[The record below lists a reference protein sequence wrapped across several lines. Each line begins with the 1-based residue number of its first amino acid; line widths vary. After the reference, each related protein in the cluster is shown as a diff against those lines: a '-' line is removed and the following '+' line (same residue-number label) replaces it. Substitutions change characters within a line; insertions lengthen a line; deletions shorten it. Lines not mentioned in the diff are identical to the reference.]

1 MANEARLAGGFLS
14 LPRRGSRRRP
24 DGDWLFV
31 GARPRLSDIEARADA
46 PRADLAQL
54 RARVTADN
62 TRADRHLITG
72 VPGSGRTTLL
82 LRLGRDLASE
92 GRQVHLY
99 VPGPGHTPLERF
111 LGEIKRRAPHF
122 LLIDDMDLCPEADT
136 ILHAVEAAGVPLIV
150 VGTAGVE
157 EGLDDTG
164 DGFAALTPAT
174 AVTLGLRHRLTLQA
188 DDLSA
193 LATAVG
199 GSLPSDLRSEAP
211 LAGLTVLEAMRGIQS
226 SLHPDRDWLRLA
238 AQFPEDRQGL
248 IGLALAGLAELGLP
262 REVLTRAAVG
272 RIENWLRQGL
282 TAQDGGLLLPP
293 HSVICRQF
301 LRELQAE
308 APELQAAL
316 AHLLDSAA
324 AEEPAFIPR
333 LLSRLVQVP
342 DTRELAL
349 EALER
354 RGADRGDADTVEGQA
369 WRIAWQVS
377 GLRVSE
383 QAAAP
388 LDPAGNARLAA
399 GAFRSRAYDQLL
411 GLSAR
416 LAEDRL
422 YRDCAAYNAALAH
435 ALAGSLDDAYG
446 SLAQVSPELPQG
458 HFLQGLLQEGRED
471 FESAIGSYRHC
482 IEAETLVGPAV
493 RRLAQAHLK
502 ICAPRAAL
510 QLFEA
515 ALREQPRCAALYGGV
530 AVAHLQLGEIEAAQA
545 QSDRAIRAG
554 VPCSEARRAVASAF
568 SDVRAFARAASELE
582 ACVLA
587 DPDDLEAWRDL
598 AEACHWAGDFGREE
612 DALRRLLNANPADV
626 AARTQ
631 MARCQ
636 KDRNNVAAAW
646 EILRTLGEA
655 RIATVEAALTTAEVA
670 GLMGQA
676 QEQRQAAEA
685 ALAMGDESGWALF
698 WMAQA
703 QASIGEDAALTY
715 MRAASVLRQRITDR
729 VPAATRARLWE
740 AIVIAALYLED
751 ELALQTAVQSAYREG
766 QLCEATGAKIDS
778 VSAGRAVA
786 ASDFTRGLEEA
797 QATRHFLSRQTRPSG
812 PTLTAQPLPSGMQ
825 PPYPTAPG
833 AVMGAAPPAIPAADR
848 LQAPADAQ
856 PAPPSGWAVPPPA
869 PAPGVP
875 AGAMPGPGGYAAPSE
890 YDQGADDWV
899 PAPTRR
905 PPDAVTPIPE
915 APTGPGG
922 PTIAA
927 GASPPARPGAGSVPY
942 GVPPAAGGSRRVAG
956 IVLSSTEPLVMR
968 GGDTRKFTLVL
979 HYDDGVEEDVT
990 DRAEWSWTGSPNAG
1004 QVEPGGLFK
1013 AGPGYGSG
1021 TINATCDGRVVSSGV
1036 IRVRNPHS
1044 LAISPDLPA
1053 SLLAGQTM
1061 QFTATLRYDDGTH
1074 EDVTRHATWTWTGDE
1089 STGTVSRTG
1098 LLTAGG
1104 GFGDGLVSASCDGLT
1119 ATSAI
1124 ISVRNTSGLT
1134 VKPAQPAV
1142 LSGGET
1148 LQFRAIISYADGST
1162 EDISEQATWTW
1173 SADPDVG
1180 SVSDTGLFTAGSGFG
1195 VGLVTA
1201 SYEGESGHS
1210 GAITV
1215 RNPALLTL
1223 TPREAVV
1230 LTGGQDLQFMATM
1243 QFNDGTSEDVTG
1255 LANWTWSGDA
1265 DTGTVDSNG
1274 RFTAGAGRGQGLVT
1288 ATYLGRTAKSA
1299 VLSIRNVSGLR
1310 LSTPSATVLEA
1321 PQTVQFIASLE
1332 YNDGSSADVTSQVVW
1347 SWSGPP
1353 EAGSVSERGLF
1364 AAGPGAGTGTV
1375 RAVYRD
1381 WEAESEPLT
1390 VRQLVGL
1397 EVAGDPVTVL
1407 AAGESVTLRAS
1418 LRYTDGSLEDVTEEA
1433 EWCWTGSPEA
1443 GTVVGPGRFV
1453 AGSGFGTGVLRAT
1466 CREWVADST
1475 SLTVR
1480 NLAGLALSPDEPRVV
1495 STGATIRYTAILHH
1509 NDGTTEDVSTGVA
1522 WSWEGDPQAGS
1533 LDATGLFTAGE
1544 GYGVGCVV
1552 AAFDGWSARSATI
1565 TVRNIIAL
1573 RVSEARRT
1581 VLASGE
1587 SEQFAAVL
1595 VYDDGHTE
1603 EVTRRVRWAWD
1614 GPPEAGAVDQAGCF
1628 TAAAGFGTGT
1638 VVATLDEW
1646 TARCEQLTVRNVR
1659 NLELTPAEDRVLAEG
1674 ETVQFAASLH
1684 YNDATSRDVTA
1695 EGKWT
1700 WSGQKEAGAVTADG
1714 VFVAGGGCGAGVV
1727 TFTLGEQTINSG
1739 TLTVRNVTELVVT
1752 PTEPAILAAGDEIQF
1767 SVTRQYNDGTKEDVT
1782 PEAVWSWTGDPSAGE
1797 VSATGLF
1804 RAGEGFGM
1812 GVVTAAIGHLTGASA
1827 ALTIRNLSGLEL
1839 SPGPEQP
1846 LAAGQTWQFA
1856 AALKYNDGTAEDVTD
1871 HAAWSWDGGPEAG
1884 TVDEAGLFVAGDG
1897 FGTGRVTA
1905 QLDQL
1910 TAVSEPLTVRNVE
1923 GLVLDPVVTA
1933 ELSAGQSGQFA
1944 ATLQYNDGSEEII
1957 TERAVWEWTGSP
1969 EAGTVTSTGLFT
1981 AGAGHGAG
1989 VVKVTFGQ
1997 WSATSG
2003 ELTIRTPVQL
2013 SVVGGPT
2020 DWLAAG
2026 DAVALRAVLRFNDD
2040 SERDVT
2046 SEAEWTWTGPA
2057 EAGSVTEPGLFTAGE
2072 GFGTGTLM
2080 VAFDQ
2085 WQAESEPLRVRNL
2098 TGLALSPAE
2107 AAVLSAGQTMQFAA
2121 TVSYNDGSSED
2132 VTADCAWEWTGDPA
2146 AGEIGAEGL
2155 FVAGS
2160 GFGEGV
2166 VTARF
2171 GTLAESS
2178 DVLTVR
2184 NACGL
2189 ELSPTGSAVLASGE
2203 FLQFGAVLHFND
2215 GSARDVTEEAEWIWT
2230 GSDEAGGFSAAGVFS
2245 AGSGH
2250 GQGRVEA
2257 RYGQC
2262 SAASDEITVRN
2273 VTGLQILPAVP
2284 AVLSAGE
2291 TLQHTAW
2298 AHYDDGTEVDVTAEA
2313 QWSWEGPAAAGQVTE
2328 PGLIAAGPGHGQG
2341 TLTAVWGEW
2350 TASSEPLVIR
2360 TVVELALSGPPA
2372 TVLNAADEVQFSALL
2387 RYDDGTETPVT
2398 DEAEWSWTG
2407 DPEAGTMVSPGLF
2420 AAGSGHGTGRV
2431 TARLGDRVA
2440 QSEELR
2446 VRNPVDLLLTPD
2458 QPGPLAAGQTV
2469 QFVAVVRFNDGSEE
2483 DVTADAVWTWTGPAE
2498 AGSCS
2503 AGGLFTAAEGPG
2515 TGSVTV
2521 TLGQLATSTQPLTVR
2536 TPVALAV
2543 QGPAACVLAAGDT
2556 AAFEAVLHYNDG
2568 TEETVTDQ
2576 AVWAWD
2582 GEEQAGSVVQGVFTA
2597 TEAFGRGSVTATLDE
2612 WTAASETLIVRNV
2625 SGLELRPTSVWP
2637 LSVGETIQFSVTLAY
2652 NDGTTEDVTERADWS
2667 WSGPSEAGA
2676 IDDKG
2681 RFTASEGYGA
2691 GVVSGALGDLVAAS
2705 DEIVVRNV
2713 RELVLQADRPLVL
2726 TAGDEVQFT
2735 AILHYNDGTCEDV
2748 TASAEWAWEGE
2759 TTTASVANGGL
2770 LTAGPRSGTGTV
2782 MAAVGAAT
2790 AVSERLT
2797 VRNVVEL
2804 ALSPAEPGPLG
2815 RGAQVQ
2821 FTAELRYD
2829 DGSVRDVTSEAEWA
2843 WTGDSAVATLA
2854 TAGLLT
2860 VGDSCGS
2867 GEVQASFQGFE
2878 AATGPITV
2886 RNVTGLRIPPAER
2899 IVLQAADTI
2908 QFAALLT
2915 YDDGTEED
2923 VTASAAWAWTGA
2935 AEAAEVDETG
2945 LLTAKEGHGLGQVT
2959 ATLDQWSATSGEITV
2974 RNITHLVLV
2983 PEAAAV
2989 LAEGESIQ
2997 FAAELHYNDHTAEDV
3012 TSQVTWSWSGPEQ
3025 AASLTSDGLLS
3036 ALDGYGVG
3044 EVTIRHGSWSA
3055 TSGPITVRTACAL
3068 VVSEAPQAP
3077 LAAAQSFQFTALLQY
3092 NDGTTEDV
3100 TEQCEWRW
3108 DGPAEAGSLAAN
3120 GLFTA
3125 AEGHGTGT
3133 ATATLGSW
3141 SATSTPVTVRNPAG
3155 LSLLPSEACVLAGG
3169 DTVQFIA
3176 RLHYNDGT
3184 VEDCDADLDWQWT
3197 GPDDAA
3203 SLSSTGVLTGLSG
3216 HGTGTVVARW
3226 RDFSAA
3232 SETIS
3237 VRNVTALRV
3246 SPAEAAVLEPEEQL
3260 QLVATLH
3267 YNDGTEEDVTRQANW
3282 SWSGELATGW
3292 ISDAGL
3298 FTAGAGS
3305 GTGTIS
3311 ATYGQWTAS
3320 CADVT
3325 VRSVRELVL
3334 TPLEPVTLSAGETC
3348 QFTAILYHTDGTT
3361 EDVTDR
3367 VEWAWSGP
3375 AAAGS
3380 IDAAGCFT
3388 AAEGFGRGVVTAT
3401 YGERSGS
3408 AAEVRVRNLVEL
3420 TLKPTESAVLRGGE
3434 NVQYTAELR
3443 FNDAST
3449 QDVTSEA
3456 EWSWSGPP
3464 SAVRLE
3470 KGLLTAAD
3478 GFGEGRV
3485 KVSYQGCSAVTE
3497 TIAIVNISGL
3507 AVLPSERLRL
3517 QPGQTQAFS
3526 ANVRYPD
3533 GTWHHVS
3540 DHVQWHWVGRPETG
3554 SVSPDGVFTAGDEP
3568 GEGTVTATYAGQT
3581 EHSGRILVRE
3591 PSHLVVLPAEPVVLS
3606 SGQTARF
3613 RAVMRYASG
3622 AEEALDEGVTWQWS
3636 GESAAGHIAP
3646 DGVFTAGEV
3655 CATGHVLAIYEGQE
3669 ARSAQIEVL
3678 NIANLVVLPSEALSL
3693 EPGEK
3698 QRFSA
3703 SLRYVD
3709 GTLGDVT
3716 RQVQWSWD
3724 GPPDSGTISP
3734 DGVFTAGTSGGEGR
3748 VSAVYAGHSDR
3759 SGKVRIRSLKR
3770 LELSPENPV
3779 ALYAGDTLEFTLT
3792 AHYSDGSSA
3801 DVTAET
3807 DWSWSG
3813 TPGAVRQVRRGAF
3826 TAADGSGTGHVT
3838 ARYKSQSVTTGPLEV
3853 RRILALRIVPG
3864 HDLTLGPGEEQ
3875 QFRLLLEYDA
3885 GGRERPKGLGGLF
3898 RRSVGG
3904 GPELSEDVTT
3914 QAEWQWGGD
3923 PRAGSISE
3931 GGLFRA
3937 GDVAEV
3943 ARVFASYQGQR
3954 ASSAFI
3960 TIKAVAVPMSSEPE
3974 MSEERIRQR
3983 LSRIIAD
3990 VRVSQPEKPAAE

>member
-1 MANEARLAGGFLS
+1 MANEAKLAGGFLT

-31 GARPRLSDIEARADA
+31 GGRPRLSDIEARADA
-46 PRADLAQL
+46 PRAALAQL
-54 RARVTADN
+54 HAGLTADS

-82 LRLGRDLASE
+82 LRLGRELAAE

-111 LGEIKRRAPHF
+111 LNEIRRRAPHF
-122 LLIDDMDLCPEADT
+122 LLIDDIDLCPEADT
-136 ILHAVEAAGVPLIV
+136 ILQAVDSSGVPLIV
-150 VGTAGVE
+150 VATACVE
-157 EGLDDTG
+157 EGTDDAA
-164 DGFAALTPAT
+164 DGLATLSPAT
-174 AVTLGLRHRLTLQA
+174 AAALGLRHRLSLSPT
-188 DDLSA
+188 DLSA
-193 LATAVG
+193 LATAMG
-199 GSLPSDLRSEAP
+199 GSLPSDLKSEAP
-211 LAGLTVLEAMRGIQS
+211 LAGVTMLEAMRAIHS
-226 SLHPDRDWLRLA
+226 SLHPDRDWLGLA
-238 AQFPEDRQGL
+238 AQCPEDRQAL

-262 REVLTRAAVG
+262 REVLARAAAG
-272 RIENWLRQGL
+272 RAEVWLRSGL

-324 AEEPAFIPR
+324 AEEAAFVPR

-342 DTRELAL
+342 DTRDLAL
-349 EALER
+349 EALDR
-354 RGADRGDADTVEGQA
+354 RGANRRDASTVEGQA

-377 GLRVSE
+377 GLQVSD
-383 QAAAP
+383 QASESLAAP
-388 LDPAGNARLAA
+388 DIARLTV
-399 GAFRSRAYDQLL
+399 GAFHSRQYDQVRELC
-411 GLSAR
+411 AR

-422 YRDCAAYNAALAH
+422 YRDCAAYNSALAH
-435 ALAGSLDDAYG
+435 ALAGRLDDAYSG
-446 SLAQVSPELPQG
+446 LGQVPAELPQAS
-458 HFLQGLLQEGRED
+458 FLQGLLQEERED

-515 ALREQPRCAALYGGV
+515 SLKEHPRCAALYGGV

-554 VPCSEARRAVASAF
+554 VPPSQARRAVASAF

-598 AEACHWAGDFGREE
+598 AVASHWAGDFAREE
-612 DALRRLLNANPADV
+612 DALRHLLNANPADV

-636 KDRNNVAAAW
+636 KDRDNAPAAW

-655 RIATVEAALTTAEVA
+655 RIGTLEAALTTAEVA

-676 QEQRQAAEA
+676 EEQRRAAEA
-685 ALAMGDESGWALF
+685 ALALGDESGWALF
-698 WMAQA
+698 WLARA
-703 QASIGEDAALTY
+703 QASVGEDAALTY
-715 MRAASVLRQRITDR
+715 MRAASVLRQQITDR

-740 AIVIAALYLED
+740 AILVAALYLED

-786 ASDFTRGLEEA
+786 ASDFTKGLEEA
-797 QATRHFLSRQTRPSG
+797 QATRHFLLRQARPSG
-812 PTLTAQPLPSGMQ
+812 PKLTAQPVPPGVQASPS
-825 PPYPTAPG
+825 AG
-833 AVMGAAPPAIPAADR
+833 AGAFMDAAPPAV
-848 LQAPADAQ
+848 PADDGLRVPGGL
-856 PAPPSGWAVPPPA
+856 PAPPTGRTMPPA
-869 PAPGVP
+869 APAAGVP
-875 AGAMPGPGGYAAPSE
+875 AGAMPGPGGYAVPSE
-890 YDQGADDWV
+890 YDQAAEEWV
-899 PAPTRR
+899 PAPTGR
-905 PPDAVTPIPE
+905 PPDAVTPVSEAPS
-915 APTGPGG
+915 APTGPAVA
-922 PTIAA
+922 P
-927 GASPPARPGAGSVPY
+927 GAVPPPRPGAVSVPY
-942 GVPPAAGGSRRVAG
+942 GAAPAGGGSRRVAG

-1061 QFTATLRYDDGTH
+1061 QFSATLRYDDGTH

-1104 GFGDGLVSASCDGLT
+1104 GFGEGLVSAACDGLT

-1142 LSGGET
+1142 LTGGET
-1148 LQFRAIISYADGST
+1148 LQFHAIISYADGST

-1173 SADPDVG
+1173 SADADVG
-1180 SVSDTGLFTAGSGFG
+1180 TVDETGLFTAGAGFG

-1201 SYEGESGHS
+1201 SFEGESGHS

-1223 TPREAVV
+1223 SPREAVV

-1255 LANWTWSGDA
+1255 LAHWTWSGEA
-1265 DTGTVDSNG
+1265 DTGGIDSNG

-1288 ATYLGRTAKSA
+1288 ATYMGRTAKSA
-1299 VLSIRNVSGLR
+1299 VLSVRNVSGLR
-1310 LSTPSATVLEA
+1310 LSTPPVTLLQP
-1321 PQTVQFIASLE
+1321 PQTVQFTASLE

-1347 SWSGPP
+1347 SWQGPP
-1353 EAGSVSERGLF
+1353 EAGAVSERGLF
-1364 AAGPGAGTGTV
+1364 TAGTAAGTGTV

-1390 VRQLVGL
+1390 VRQLLGL
-1397 EVAGDPVTVL
+1397 EISGDPVSVL
-1407 AAGESVTLRAS
+1407 AAGQSVSLTAS

-1433 EWCWTGSPEA
+1433 QWSWTGSSEA
-1443 GTVVGPGRFV
+1443 GTVVAPGRFV

-1466 CREWVADST
+1466 CREFVADSAP
-1475 SLTVR
+1475 LTVR

-1495 STGATIRYTAILHH
+1495 PTGTTIRFSAILHH
-1509 NDGTTEDVSTGVA
+1509 NDGTTEEVSERVA
-1522 WSWEGDPQAGS
+1522 WAWEGDPAAGS

-1544 GYGVGCVV
+1544 GHGTGCVV
-1552 AAFDGWSARSATI
+1552 ATLDQWSAKSAAI

-1573 RVSEARRT
+1573 RLSEPRRT

-1587 SEQFAAVL
+1587 QERFTCVL

-1603 EVTRRVRWAWD
+1603 EVTPRVRWAWD
-1614 GPPEAGAVDQAGCF
+1614 GPPEAGAVDQTGCF

-1638 VVATLDEW
+1638 VVATLDGW
-1646 TARCEQLTVRNVR
+1646 TDRTAELTVRNVQS
-1659 NLELTPAEDRVLAEG
+1659 LEMTPAEDRSLAQG
-1674 ETVQFAASLH
+1674 ETVQFTACLH
-1684 YNDATSRDVTA
+1684 YNDGTSRDVTA
-1695 EGKWT
+1695 EGEWA
-1700 WSGQKEAGAVTADG
+1700 WSGQREAGTLTAAG
-1714 VFVAGGGCGAGVV
+1714 VFVAGEGCGAGVV
-1727 TFTLGEQTINSG
+1727 TFTLGDKTVSSG

-1752 PTEPAILAAGDEIQF
+1752 PSEPAILAAGDEIQF
-1767 SVTRQYNDGTKEDVT
+1767 AVTRQYNDGTCEDVT
-1782 PEAVWSWTGDPSAGE
+1782 SEAVWSWTGDEGAGH
-1797 VSATGLF
+1797 VSAEGRF
-1804 RAGEGFGM
+1804 RAGAGFGM

-1827 ALTIRNLSGLEL
+1827 ALTVRNLSGLEL
-1839 SPGPEQP
+1839 SPGPQQP

-1856 AALKYNDGTAEDVTD
+1856 AALKYNDGTAEDVTG
-1871 HAAWSWDGGPEAG
+1871 HVAWRWDGDPQAG
-1884 TVDEAGLFVAGDG
+1884 TVDETGLFVAGEG
-1897 FGTGRVTA
+1897 FGTGQVTA

-1910 TAVSEPLTVRNVE
+1910 IAVSQPVVVRNVE
-1923 GLVLDPVVTA
+1923 RLVLDPVVTA
-1933 ELSAGQSGQFA
+1933 ELSAGQTGQFA
-1944 ATLQYNDGSEEII
+1944 AALRYNDGSEEII
-1957 TERAVWEWTGSP
+1957 TDRAVWEWTGP
-1969 EAGTVTSTGLFT
+1969 PDAGAVSGTGLFT
-1981 AGAGHGAG
+1981 AGTGHGVG
-1989 VVKVTFGQ
+1989 VVTVTFGQ
-1997 WSATSG
+1997 WSAASG
-2003 ELTIRTPVQL
+2003 ELTVRTPTHL
-2013 SVVGGPT
+2013 SVVGSWPG
-2020 DWLAAG
+2020 WLAAG
-2026 DAVALRAVLRFNDD
+2026 DTVALRAVLRFNDD

-2046 SEAEWTWTGPA
+2046 AEAQWTWTGPA
-2057 EAGSVTEPGLFTAGE
+2057 AAGSLTEPGLFTAGE
-2072 GFGTGTLM
+2072 GFGAGT
-2080 VAFDQ
+2080 VAVAYDQ
-2085 WQAESEPLRVRNL
+2085 WQAETKPLQVRNATAL
-2098 TGLALSPAE
+2098 TLTPTG
-2107 AAVLSAGQTMQFAA
+2107 AAVLSAGQTVQFGA

-2132 VTADCAWEWTGDPA
+2132 VTAHCAWEWTGDAA
-2146 AGEIGAEGL
+2146 AGEIDAEGR

-2160 GFGEGV
+2160 GFGEGIV
-2166 VTARF
+2166 IARC
-2171 GTLAESS
+2171 GHLADSS
-2178 DVLTVR
+2178 DAIVVR

-2189 ELSPTGSAVLASGE
+2189 QLSPMSSAVLSHGDTLH
-2203 FLQFGAVLHFND
+2203 LQAVLQFND
-2215 GSARDVTEEAEWIWT
+2215 GSSREVTEEAQWVWT
-2230 GSDEAGGFSAAGVFS
+2230 GGEGTGSLTAPGVLTAGPGH
-2245 AGSGH
+2245 GH
-2250 GQGRVEA
+2250 GQVEA
-2257 RYGQC
+2257 RYGEW
-2262 SAASDEITVRN
+2262 SAVSDEITVRN
-2273 VTGLQILPAVP
+2273 VVSLQILPAAP
-2284 AVLSAGE
+2284 AVLAAGE
-2291 TLQHTAW
+2291 TLQYTAW
-2298 AHYDDGTEVDVTAEA
+2298 VHYNDGTETDVTTGA
-2313 QWSWEGPAAAGQVTE
+2313 QWSWEGESAAGQVTE
-2328 PGLIAAGPGHGQG
+2328 PGLFVAGPGHGHG
-2341 TLTAVWGEW
+2341 ALTAVWGQW
-2350 TASSEPLVIR
+2350 TASSEPLVVRNI
-2360 TVVELALSGPPA
+2360 VELALSAPPLP
-2372 TVLNAADEVQFSALL
+2372 VLNAGDEVQFAALL

-2398 DEAEWSWTG
+2398 DEADWDWTG
-2407 DPEAGTMVSPGLF
+2407 DDEAGALIRPGLF
-2420 AAGSGHGTGRV
+2420 VAGSGHGTGTV
-2431 TARLGDRVA
+2431 IARLGDRVA
-2440 QSEELR
+2440 SSAELR
-2446 VRNPVDLLLTPD
+2446 VRNPVGLLLTPE
-2458 QPGPLAAGQTV
+2458 QPALLAAGETV
-2469 QFVAVVRFNDGSEE
+2469 QFSALVRFNDGSEE
-2483 DVTADAVWTWTGPAE
+2483 DVTADAVWSWTGPSE
-2498 AGSCS
+2498 AGTCN
-2503 AGGLFTAAEGPG
+2503 AEGLFTAAEGPG
-2515 TGSVTV
+2515 TGSITASW
-2521 TLGQLATSTQPLTVR
+2521 GPLEASSETITIR
-2536 TPVALAV
+2536 TPVGLSLQAPPV
-2543 QGPAACVLAAGDT
+2543 GVLAAGDSV
-2556 AAFEAVLHYNDG
+2556 AFQAVLHYNDG

-2576 AVWAWD
+2576 VTWAWD
-2582 GEEQAGSVVQGVFTA
+2582 GDQEAGSLVQGLFTA
-2597 TEAFGRGSVTATLDE
+2597 SEAFGRGHVTATLAD
-2612 WTAASETLIVRNV
+2612 WTASSDTLIVRNV
-2625 SGLELRPTSVWP
+2625 SGLELSPISVWP
-2637 LSVGETIQFSVTLAY
+2637 LSVAETIQFSLTLAY
-2652 NDGTTEDVTERADWS
+2652 NDGTAEDVTAQADWS
-2667 WSGPSEAGA
+2667 WSGCPEAGV
-2676 IDDKG
+2676 IDNTG
-2681 RFTASEGYGA
+2681 RFTAGDGYGT
-2691 GVVSGALGDLVAAS
+2691 GVVSAAWGDLVASS

-2713 RELVLQADRPLVL
+2713 RELVLEADGPLLL
-2726 TAGDEVQFT
+2726 TAGEQVQFT
-2735 AILHYNDGTCEDV
+2735 AILHYNDGSSEEV

-2759 TTTASVANGGL
+2759 PATASVAAGGL
-2770 LTAGPRSGTGTV
+2770 LTAGPQSGTGTV
-2782 MAAVGAAT
+2782 LAAVGDAVT
-2790 AVSERLT
+2790 ASETVT

-2804 ALSPAEPGPLG
+2804 ALNPAAPGPLG

-2821 FTAELRYD
+2821 FIAELRYD
-2829 DGSVRDVTSEAEWA
+2829 DGSVRDVTSEAEWF
-2843 WTGDSAVATLA
+2843 WTGEAAVATV
-2854 TAGLLT
+2854 TSDGLLT
-2860 VGDSCGS
+2860 VGDACGC
-2867 GEVQASFQGFE
+2867 GEVRVCYQGLA
-2878 AATGPITV
+2878 AATAPLVV
-2886 RNVTGLRIPPAER
+2886 RNVTGLRVVPAER
-2899 IVLQAADTI
+2899 VVLQAADTV

-2923 VTASAAWAWTGA
+2923 VTASAAWAWTGV
-2935 AEAAEVDETG
+2935 AEAAEVDSSG
-2945 LLTAKEGHGLGQVT
+2945 LLRASEGHGVGEVT
-2959 ATLDQWSATSGEITV
+2959 ATLAEWSAASAEITV
-2974 RNITHLVLV
+2974 RNITHLALV
-2983 PEAAAV
+2983 PQAAAV

-3012 TSQVTWSWSGPEQ
+3012 TARVTWTWSGPEQ
-3025 AASLTSDGLLS
+3025 AATLTSEGLLT
-3036 ALDGYGVG
+3036 ALAGYGVG
-3044 EVTIRHGSWSA
+3044 AVTASHGSWSA
-3055 TSGPITVRTACAL
+3055 TSGPITVRTACGL
-3068 VVSEAPQAP
+3068 VVSEAPQTP
-3077 LAAAQSFQFTALLQY
+3077 LTAAESFPFTALLRY

-3100 TEQCEWRW
+3100 TGQCEWRW
-3108 DGPAEAGSLAAN
+3108 DGPAEAGSMGPD

-3125 AEGHGTGT
+3125 ADGHGTGT
-3133 ATATLGSW
+3133 VTASLAPW
-3141 SATSTPVTVRNPAG
+3141 SATSAPVSVRNPVG
-3155 LSLLPSEACVLAGG
+3155 LSLVPGEPCELAAQE
-3169 DTVQFIA
+3169 TLQFA
-3176 RLHYNDGT
+3176 VRLHFNDGSVQDCAAD
-3184 VEDCDADLDWQWT
+3184 VEWQWT
-3197 GPDDAA
+3197 GPEEAA
-3203 SLSSTGVLTGLSG
+3203 SLSATGVLTGLSG
-3216 HGTGTVVARW
+3216 HGQGTVVARW
-3226 RDFSAA
+3226 GDFVVA
-3232 SETIS
+3232 SEPIL

-3246 SPAEAAVLEPEEQL
+3246 SPAEAAVLEPKEQL
-3260 QLVATLH
+3260 QLTATLQ
-3267 YNDGTEEDVTRQANW
+3267 YNDGSEEDVTGQASW

-3298 FTAGAGS
+3298 FTAGTGS

-3311 ATYGQWTAS
+3311 ATYGPWTGS
-3320 CADVT
+3320 CAGVT
-3325 VRSVRELVL
+3325 VRSVRELVV

-3348 QFTAILYHTDGTT
+3348 QFTALLHHTDGTI

-3380 IDAAGCFT
+3380 IDAKGCFT
-3388 AAEGFGRGVVTAT
+3388 AAEGFGRGMVTAT
-3401 YGERSGS
+3401 YGERVES

-3420 TLKPTESAVLRGGE
+3420 TLRPTEGTVLQGGE
-3434 NVQYTAELR
+3434 TVQYTAELR

-3449 QDVTSEA
+3449 QDVTNEA
-3456 EWSWSGPP
+3456 EWTWTGP
-3464 SAVRLE
+3464 AAAARLN
-3470 KGLLTAAD
+3470 KGLLTAAN
-3478 GFGEGRV
+3478 GFGEGQV
-3485 KVSYQGCSAVTE
+3485 KVSYGGHSAATE
-3497 TIAIVNISGL
+3497 TIAVVNISGL

-3540 DHVQWHWVGRPETG
+3540 EHVQWHWVGRPETG
-3554 SVSPDGVFTAGDEP
+3554 SVSPDGVFTAGNEP
-3568 GEGTVTATYAGQT
+3568 GEGTVAATYADQT

-3591 PSHLVVLPAEPVVLS
+3591 PSHLVVLPAEPLVLS
-3606 SGQTARF
+3606 SGQTVRF

-3636 GESAAGHIAP
+3636 GESAAGHMDA
-3646 DGVFTAGEV
+3646 DGLFTAGEV
-3655 CATGHVLAIYEGQE
+3655 CATGHVLALYEGQE

-3734 DGVFTAGTSGGEGR
+3734 EGVFTAGETGGEGR
-3748 VSAVYAGHSDR
+3748 VSAVYAGHSDH

-3770 LELSPENPV
+3770 LELSPANPT

-3813 TPGAVRQVRRGAF
+3813 TAGAVRQVRRGAF
-3826 TAADGSGTGHVT
+3826 TAADGSGTGRVT
-3838 ARYKSQSVTTGPLEV
+3838 AKYKSQSVTTGPLEV
-3853 RRILALRIVPG
+3853 RRIVALRIVPG

-3885 GGRERPKGLGGLF
+3885 GSRERPKGLGKLL
-3898 RRSVGG
+3898 RRGAG
-3904 GPELSEDVTT
+3904 AGPELSEDVTA

-3923 PRAGSISE
+3923 PRAGQISDT
-3931 GGLFRA
+3931 GLFRA

-3954 ASSAFI
+3954 ATSAFI